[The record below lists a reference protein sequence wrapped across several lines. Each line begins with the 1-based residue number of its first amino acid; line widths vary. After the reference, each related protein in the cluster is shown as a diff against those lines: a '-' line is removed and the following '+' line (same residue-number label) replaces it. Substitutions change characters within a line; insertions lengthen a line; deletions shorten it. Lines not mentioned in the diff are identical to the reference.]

1 MEQYANEVT
10 YKRYLFFWSGQLFSI
25 LGSLVIFFAIF
36 VWITDVTG
44 DPVMLAFA
52 NFFYMV
58 PMLIVTPI
66 AGVLTDRYDRKMIIL
81 IVDSIQALLTVI
93 LTVLFML
100 GSTEIWLVFTFIS
113 LRSVFQGFHSPAVSA
128 IIPVMVPKDKLGK
141 INGINFMFTGL
152 IQLIGPVVGATLL
165 FFFPLQYVLW
175 VDVITFLIALVPLLL
190 TEIPNIHINNKNE
203 EKSSFIKE
211 MKEGFSILKVFPGLL
226 TLLFLAMLLNFLI
239 QPLIVLMPY
248 YIKIIHSG
256 NNFILALLEMIL
268 QGGMIIG
275 ALIPTLKKQ
284 WKNKVRSLF
293 IGIIIINIGYMMYA
307 ITPIGFYYTMG
318 AGAFILGFILPV
330 VNTIL
335 LTIIQTTIPP
345 DKMGRVSSILNALSM
360 IISPLG
366 AIISGPL
373 SVIFGVAPLYIYCAF
388 LGILITII
396 AYYFTGIRHIDFDK
410 ELDLNNSIKNG
421 IKSKEE

>member
-1 MEQYANEVT
+1 LEQYANEVT